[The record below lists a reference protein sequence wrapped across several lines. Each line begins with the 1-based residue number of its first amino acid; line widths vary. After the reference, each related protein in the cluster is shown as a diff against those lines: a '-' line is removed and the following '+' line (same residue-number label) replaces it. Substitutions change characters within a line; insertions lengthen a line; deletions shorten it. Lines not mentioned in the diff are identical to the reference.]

1 MVQRAFMGSFSP
13 GVELGG
19 RARGCSGRGRRAIR
33 EPGPPCE
40 HRDRAPL
47 GSGVWPAQGAGLP
60 MSLRRG
66 TRPAQM
72 LAPPCPQCAPDRLG
86 VISPLSQVRFE
97 TCTVSVGCRAGP
109 RLRQWRC
116 RRLRE
121 IEEPRALQKLCWRP
135 ALPCHLGA
143 SPTQRTEYFAAL
155 CKIGLFLRKVVFC

>member
-97 TCTVSVGCRAGP
+97 TCTVSVGQGSGNGAVGASGKLKNPGHSRSCAG
-109 RLRQWRC
+109 
-116 RRLRE
+116 
-121 IEEPRALQKLCWRP
+121 

-155 CKIGLFLRKVVFC
+155 CKIGLFLRKVVFY